1 MANAANTT
9 TALPDGSLI
18 STILN
23 QGRLVRDP
31 SQQSYAIDMVNAFVN
46 QVLDNSNNVIFKDA
60 VAFINQQIDHI
71 DHLIGQQIDE
81 ILHHPKFQQLEAS
94 WRGLSYFVQNSETN
108 TKLKIRLMNATKQEI
123 ADDLEKAVDFDQ
135 SALFKKIY
143 EEEYGTFGGSPY
155 SCVLVDYYFNAMPAD
170 MAIVQKLSNIGAAA
184 HAPVITAPSPEMFDM
199 DGFYQLGKPRDLS
212 KIFESVDKIKWQS
225 FRGSED
231 SRYLTMVLPRVLI
244 REPYGPETNPVEGLN
259 YTETIDGESQ
269 SSFVWTNACYMLGAR
284 ITNAFALYGWTA
296 AIRGVEGGGLV
307 ENLPTY
313 TFTSTDGDLALKC
326 PTEIAIADRR
336 EKELS
341 DLGFVA
347 LCHCKGTDK
356 AAFFSG
362 QTAQLPQTYNTADAN
377 ANANISA
384 RLPYIL
390 AASRF
395 AHYIKAMMRDKI
407 GSFTSKEEVQQYLQ
421 TWLAEYVL
429 LNESASQELKA
440 EYPLSEGRVDVYD
453 MPDNPGAYRALV
465 FLKPHFQ
472 LEELTASIRLVAN
485 LPKAAK

>member
-1 MANAANTT
+1 MADSVNTT
-9 TALPDGSLI
+9 QALPEGSLI
-18 STILN
+18 STLLN
-23 QGRLVRDP
+23 EGRLSRDP
-31 SQQSYAIDMVNAFVN
+31 SQQSYSIDMVNAFVG
-46 QVLDNSNNVIFKDA
+46 QILENSNNVVFKDA
-60 VAFINQQIDHI
+60 VAFINQQIEHI
-71 DHLIGQQIDE
+71 DHLISQQMDQ

-94 WRGLSYFVQNSETN
+94 WRGLNYLVMNSETS
-108 TKLKIRLMNATKQEI
+108 TKLKIRLMNAAKQEV
-123 ADDLEKAVDFDQ
+123 ADDLERAVDFDQ

-155 SCVLVDYYFNAMPAD
+155 SCVLVDYQFNAMPAD
-170 MAIVQKLSNIGAAA
+170 MAVVQKLANIGAAA

-199 DGFYQLGKPRDLS
+199 DSFSQLGRPRDLS
-212 KIFESVDKIKWQS
+212 KIFESLDKIRWES
-225 FRGSED
+225 FRQSED
-231 SRYLTMVLPRVLI
+231 ARYMAMVLPRVLI
-244 REPYGPETNPVEGLN
+244 REPYGPNTNPVEGLN

-269 SSFVWTNACYMLGAR
+269 SSFVWTNACYMLGQR

-307 ENLPTY
+307 EDLPTY
-313 TFTSTDGDLALKC
+313 TFYSTDGDLALKC
-326 PTEIAIADRR
+326 PTEIAITDRR

-341 DLGFVA
+341 DLGFIA

-362 QTAQLPQTYNTADAN
+362 QTAQLPKIYNTADAN

-407 GSFTSKEEVQQYLQ
+407 GSFVSKGEVQNYLQ

-429 LNESASQELKA
+429 LNDGASQELKA
-440 EYPLSEGRVDVYD
+440 QYPLAEGQVDVFD
-453 MPDNPGAYRALV
+453 VPENPGAYRAVV

-485 LPKAAK
+485 LPKAAQ